1 MTKEKMTLATTV
13 ELHNQRRKTMTKEK
27 MTLATM
33 VELHNQLVSSHN
45 ELVEEVKGLRAK
57 VEELEN
63 RKQSS
68 GVRNRGPLSTREM
81 KDEDAERIMLGDLK
95 DESHTK
101 CAEVLGDRK
110 SVV

>member
-1 MTKEKMTLATTV
+1 
-13 ELHNQRRKTMTKEK
+13 MTKEK

-45 ELVEEVKGLRAK
+45 ELVEEVKELRAK

-63 RKQSS
+63 RKQSP

-101 CAEVLGDRK
+101 CAEVLGLSYGQVYSARNGYTFK
-110 SVV
+110 GVYARSKK